1 MLQFLSVLCGLA
13 AALLMIFGL
22 VPLLGSIQ
30 WVVLVLVVLG
40 IIFGAFPQKK
50 TGLIINI
57 AVGVVA
63 ILRLFL
69 GGGLL

>member
-1 MLQFLSVLCGLA
+1 MVL
-13 AALLMIFGL
+13 GL
-22 VPLLGSIQ
+22 VPLLGSLQ
-30 WVVLVLVVLG
+30 WLVLVLVVLG

-63 ILRLFL
+63 VLRLFL